1 LRVGDAWL
9 NQSPSP
15 RDAFDR
21 LVFRAERRSGVEQM
35 DARSEEISPAGSGLT
50 RPLRIALVESLPLLR
65 HGVQTV
71 VSAHPAL
78 EWVDAVSTTRDTIEL
93 CESAHPD
100 VVLVTSSSDP
110 GWNRCQLLTRLFR
123 NLTVVALL
131 GRDARTAD
139 SIAMARINGARALVP
154 LDADPDRLVQAITA
168 GATVGHHIDSALT
181 VFATSVEGART
192 AGGKTLSR
200 REFEVLQLIAEGRT
214 AVQIALRLQI
224 TAETARTHVSHI
236 LRKLDARDRAHAVA
250 RAYELSFL
258 PK

>member
-1 LRVGDAWL
+1 
-9 NQSPSP
+9 
-15 RDAFDR
+15 
-21 LVFRAERRSGVEQM
+21 M
-35 DARSEEISPAGSGLT
+35 DAGPEEISLVGSGRT

-78 EWVDAVSTTRDTIEL
+78 EWVDAVSSTRDTIEL
-93 CESAHPD
+93 CESANPD
-100 VVLVTSSSDP
+100 VVLVTSASDP

-123 NLTVVALL
+123 DLTVVALL

-139 SIAMARINGARALVP
+139 SIAMARINGAQALVP

-168 GATVGHHIDSALT
+168 GVTAGHHIDPALT

-192 AGGKTLSR
+192 AGGRSLSR

-224 TAETARTHVSHI
+224 TAETARTHVRHI
-236 LRKLDARDRAHAVA
+236 LRKLEARDRAHAVA

>member
-1 LRVGDAWL
+1 MDAGSEKMSLVGDGCA
-9 NQSPSP
+9 
-15 RDAFDR
+15 
-21 LVFRAERRSGVEQM
+21 
-35 DARSEEISPAGSGLT
+35 

-78 EWVDAVSTTRDTIEL
+78 EWVDAVSSTRDAVGL
-93 CESAHPD
+93 CESARPD
-100 VVLVTSSSDP
+100 VVLLTSASDP
-110 GWNRCQLLTRLFR
+110 GWNRCHLLTRMFKDLA
-123 NLTVVALL
+123 VVALL
-131 GRDARTAD
+131 GREARTPD

-154 LDADPDRLVQAITA
+154 LDADPERLVQAIAA
-168 GATVGHHIDSALT
+168 GVTVGHHIDPALA
-181 VFATSVEGART
+181 VFATSVEGVRT
-192 AGGKTLSR
+192 AGGRSLSR

>member
-1 LRVGDAWL
+1 MDAGPKEIPPTGGGCPRALRV
-9 NQSPSP
+9 
-15 RDAFDR
+15 
-21 LVFRAERRSGVEQM
+21 
-35 DARSEEISPAGSGLT
+35 
-50 RPLRIALVESLPLLR
+50 ALVESLPLLR

-78 EWVDAVSTTRDTIEL
+78 EWVDAVSSTRDTIEL

-100 VVLVTSSSDP
+100 VVLVTSAIDP

-123 NLTVVALL
+123 DLTVVALL
-131 GRDARTAD
+131 GREARTAD

-154 LDADPDRLVQAITA
+154 LDADPDRLVKAITA
-168 GATVGHHIDSALT
+168 AATVGHHIDSALA
-181 VFATSVEGART
+181 VFATSVEGAR
-192 AGGKTLSR
+192 AADGRSLSR